1 LRIEKDRREERL
13 RERYS
18 IDGRGPLAVWT
29 VGVWKREGMSMRW
42 FERKVV
48 DAVERWSV
56 PREDEVRDTSRF
68 VRRVKIE
75 ERKPSILM
83 RLWSKIMTA

>member
-1 LRIEKDRREERL
+1 M
-13 RERYS
+13 
-18 IDGRGPLAVWT
+18 G
-29 VGVWKREGMSMRW
+29 MRW

-56 PREDEVRDTSRF
+56 PREGEVRDTSRF

-75 ERKPSILM
+75 ERKPSILT